1 MRATLPLLLVLLP
14 IAPAGASIYR
24 CTDDRGNPVFSDL
37 GCNSSE
43 QLELTPLQTL
53 EFAPADAKAPHL
65 RREDNAQRREAARR
79 RQQAATEQARVARR
93 HEHACNL
100 ATELIA
106 QIRDKRRQGYD
117 IGESTRL
124 RAQLNAAKRDRRRF
138 CS

>member
-79 RQQAATEQARVARR
+79 RQVRAHRPGGVRGATTPAGCHRTGEGRQAP
-93 HEHACNL
+93 
-100 ATELIA
+100 
-106 QIRDKRRQGYD
+106 
-117 IGESTRL
+117 
-124 RAQLNAAKRDRRRF
+124 
-138 CS
+138 